1 MRSQFALAA
10 AGAVLM
16 IASAAGTASAQA
28 AVGEGSGGP
37 AVIQPIAVSGDSLAT
52 VWDNCL
58 HGQACLFSDTN
69 GGGQLWVVPS
79 AGSFKLANYGMD
91 NRTSAFWNRSGGTL
105 SLYDGSGYT
114 GYLIGGGPYGPPV
127 NVPWGVND
135 KASSITLY

>member
-1 MRSQFALAA
+1 MVKHFALAT

-16 IASAAGTASAQA
+16 IASAAGTAAAQA
-28 AVGEGSGGP
+28 PAGETGAAP
-37 AVIQPIAVSGDSLAT
+37 AVIQPIAVGADSLAT

-79 AGSFKLANYGMD
+79 AGSFKLANFGMND
-91 NRTSAFWNRSGGTL
+91 RTSAFWNRSGGTL
-105 SLYDGSGYT
+105 SLFDGSGYT
-114 GYLIGGGPYGPPV
+114 GYLIGSGPYGAPV

-135 KASSITLY
+135 KASSVTLY